1 MMLAPVMVL
10 SGCDD
15 KAAGEL
21 QAGAG
26 TAVDVV
32 QVMPQNVP
40 LTFEFAARAQGSK
53 ETEVRARVGGILL
66 KRNYV
71 EGAEVSEG
79 QVLFEIDPDTYRVAL
94 NQAKAKLAQT
104 EAELKN
110 AETQLARTEKLFKQ
124 GYASEKSRDDAVA
137 NADSLK
143 AALQSAQA
151 AVDAAQLNLDYTQVK
166 APISG
171 LTSMEVQSEG
181 SLISTSGEGG
191 LLTHITQLN
200 PIYVMFSMS
209 ETEMMKMAEMIEK
222 GYLAQPQRKDQIK
235 AKLNAGDG
243 WQYPQAGDIDFV
255 NPTVDQE
262 TGTIKLRAVFDNPKG
277 RIRPGQFL
285 RLSVEGVVRAD
296 ALVVPQTAVMQGAN
310 GSYVYRIN
318 AQDKIEAAPIT
329 TGFATKDGGWIVD
342 TGLNPGDRVVVSG
355 LLKLRPG
362 MAAAPQIMNATSAAE
377 NNPAVKGYAR
387 AAGETGTVSDGAGA
401 VNAAESTGAG
411 AAGETGMGAGAT
423 TDGAVAGSAGEK
435 GASGSA
441 ADNATAGEKGA
452 ASSAA
457 DNATAGEKG
466 AAGETGTGAGATT
479 DGAAA
484 SGAAVKE

>member
-1 MMLAPVMVL
+1 MGCRTFWRSKILAAAMMLAPVMAL

-15 KAAGEL
+15 KAAGEQ

-137 NADSLK
+137 NADSLR

-222 GYLAQPQRKDQIK
+222 GYLAQPQCKDQIK

-285 RLSVEGVVRAD
+285 RLSVEGIVRAE

-362 MAAAPQIMNATSAAE
+362 MAAAPRIMNATSAAE

-387 AAGETGTVSDGAGA
+387 ATGKTDAVETTDTVETAKGAGK
-401 VNAAESTGAG
+401 TGAG
-411 AAGETGMGAGAT
+411 AG
-423 TDGAVAGSAGEK
+423 
-435 GASGSA
+435 A
-441 ADNATAGEKGA
+441 ADNA
-452 ASSAA
+452 
-457 DNATAGEKG
+457 
-466 AAGETGTGAGATT
+466 
-479 DGAAA
+479 
-484 SGAAVKE
+484 AVKE